1 VLDAASPFVRI
12 RIEGFNASPDHRLRL
27 CVHTGLRDASTLA
40 DAAFQLV
47 ERRPLSVAAED
58 EAMERVVPT
67 APLHRFVSRYAPSA
81 GATLFSDGLAEY
93 ESLADGT
100 VAVTLLRAVGALS
113 RHDLPERPGH
123 AGWPADT
130 PLAQS
135 LGPYRAEL
143 ALALHGPD
151 SEEQRDAV
159 DRMADDVLLP
169 LVGATL
175 RSNLRDPSTF
185 GGLELHGDGLV
196 PGAVMPARE
205 PGWVVLRCVNRRDA
219 EVHGTWRSSRPIA
232 EAALAWLD
240 ETRIEPMAVD
250 SAGLRFVARPRA
262 VVTLLVRWARGV

>member
-1 VLDAASPFVRI
+1 
-12 RIEGFNASPDHRLRL
+12 
-27 CVHTGLRDASTLA
+27 
-40 DAAFQLV
+40 
-47 ERRPLSVAAED
+47 
-58 EAMERVVPT
+58 VVPT

-81 GATLFSDGLAEY
+81 GATVFSDGLAEY

-100 VAVTLLRAVGALS
+100 VAVTLLRAVGELS

-135 LGPYRAEL
+135 LGAYGAEL

-151 SEEQRDAV
+151 TADQRDAV
-159 DRMADDVLLP
+159 ERMADDVLLP

-185 GGLELHGDGLV
+185 GGLELVGDGLV

-205 PGWVVLRCVNRRDA
+205 PGWVVLRCVNRRDT
-219 EVHGTWRSSRPIA
+219 EVHGTWRSSRPIV

-240 ETRIEPMAVD
+240 ETRIEPMTVD
-250 SAGLRFVARPRA
+250 AAGLQFVARPRDL
-262 VVTLLVRWARGV
+262 VTLLVRWARDA